1 MEILVRIRT
10 ASGACMVSTFTERGW
25 AGREPTVGDIH
36 TLTQCLEGILFPK
49 ETNWN
54 R

>member
-10 ASGACMVSTFTERGW
+10 ASGVRMVSAFTERGW
-25 AGREPTVGDIH
+25 PTIGDIH
-36 TLTQCLEGILFPK
+36 TQAQCLEGILFPK